1 LINSSSEHQSPNPFN
16 SIKLANKL
24 HGAIYTQLI
33 SVAAELGIA
42 DLLATGKKSVQA
54 LAEATGTIEGRLYR
68 ILRVLTTIGIFAETA
83 PRYFEMTDLS
93 EPLRKDSPYSVRS
106 LALMLGSEWHARS
119 WANITHS
126 LKNNASA
133 FDGIYQQNF
142 FDYLK
147 DHPKEEAIF
156 NETMTSQSQKQAV
169 AICQAYDFSKA
180 TTVVD
185 IGGGQGLLLNQIL
198 EKTPGI
204 KGILFD
210 QQSTVQAVSVLPELT
225 SRMRTEAGSFFEGVP
240 KGGDIYLLKHII
252 HDYDDDCA
260 VKILKNCHAAMH
272 PQSRLLIVD
281 LVLNQSTATFLR
293 TWTDLEMMVLLNG
306 KERTEVEFCD
316 LFNSAGLKLEKVI
329 QTKSDISILE
339 CTLRK

>member
-1 LINSSSEHQSPNPFN
+1 MINSSSEHKAPNPFD

-33 SVAAELGIA
+33 SVVAELGIA

-68 ILRVLTTIGIFAETA
+68 ILRVLTTIGIFAETS
-83 PRYFEMTDLS
+83 PRYFELTDLS
-93 EPLRKDSPYSVRS
+93 DPLRKDSPYSVRS
-106 LALMLGSEWHARS
+106 LALMLGSEWHTRA
-119 WANITHS
+119 WANISYS
-126 LKNNASA
+126 LKNNESA
-133 FDGIYQQNF
+133 FENIYHQSF

-147 DHPKEEAIF
+147 EHPKAEAIF
-156 NETMTSQSQKQAV
+156 NETMTSQSQKQAL
-169 AICQAYDFSKA
+169 AICQAYDFSNA
-180 TTVVD
+180 TTIID
-185 IGGGQGLLLNQIL
+185 IGGGHGLLLSQVL
-198 EKTPGI
+198 EKTPGT

-210 QQSTVQAVSVLPELT
+210 QHSTVQTVSVIPELKD
-225 SRMRTEAGSFFEGVP
+225 RMRTEVGSFFEGVP

-260 VKILKNCHAAMH
+260 VKILQNCRDAMH

-306 KERTEVEFCD
+306 KERTEDEFFD
-316 LFNSAGLKLEKVI
+316 LFNSAGLKLEKI
-329 QTKSDISILE
+329 IPTKSDISIME
-339 CTLRK
+339 CTLKK